1 MTIYLDSVTFVNDFY
16 TIGLSDGS
24 SLVLNKL
31 DEVFDTTDGSVT
43 VNRISIERV
52 DYDED
57 GNELKTLCSSV
68 IGLGDDN
75 IKIETDF
82 TEYEGAILTE
92 ENMALCRIEV

>member
-1 MTIYLDSVTFVNDFY
+1 MTVYLSTVEFENDFA

-31 DEVFDTTDGSVT
+31 DESFPTEEGNIEVK
-43 VNRISIERV
+43 RINIEKV

-57 GNELKTLCSSV
+57 GNEVKTLCSSA

-92 ENMALCRIEV
+92 ENMIYCRIEV